1 MEFEFVKEWIDRGDK
16 EENYIF
22 KFFCYFVAFN
32 WLYNQETDENKEY
45 ERVKAYVE
53 KKISKWDDYHPFL
66 SLNQEW
72 KCPVRDDK
80 LSLIHISEP
89 TRH

>member
-32 WLYNQETDENKEY
+32 WLYNQETDEY
-45 ERVKAYVE
+45 VKSDRPDFIPNNHVGFG
-53 KKISKWDDYHPFL
+53 IG
-66 SLNQEW
+66 
-72 KCPVRDDK
+72 
-80 LSLIHISEP
+80 
-89 TRH
+89 

>member
-32 WLYNQETDENKEY
+32 W
-45 ERVKAYVE
+45 
-53 KKISKWDDYHPFL
+53 
-66 SLNQEW
+66 
-72 KCPVRDDK
+72 
-80 LSLIHISEP
+80 
-89 TRH
+89 